1 MTPGTGALE
10 KGPRGLV
17 MEERGVAMTFQ
28 AEHALFM
35 SLQEK
40 LVRRAVRQVTARA
53 SLNPTGQMFK
63 GKGATFLDV
72 APRAGLVVHTPHGKT
87 TLAAMRR
94 MAVSAAQGAF
104 QHLVAHWQGKRTP
117 HLPVT
122 GEAQLRRFLPQ
133 QASGHHREM
142 RRMTVVT
149 GDSRQLMLAALK
161 LKLPACLLVTGEA
174 DLRPGLRRFVT
185 KCHQPAHPL
194 AATGGYV
201 GFTGAMTGLAPPVR
215 RGLWGGLCEE
225 FGMRSSTK
233 ILRQIGMA
241 TQTDLRPDIC
251 TLLLRRGGLLLPL
264 RETPTHHCA
273 SEG

>member
-10 KGPRGLV
+10 KCPGCLV
-17 MEERGVAMTFQ
+17 MEERGVAMAFQ

-122 GEAQLRRFLPQ
+122 GEA
-133 QASGHHREM
+133 
-142 RRMTVVT
+142 
-149 GDSRQLMLAALK
+149 
-161 LKLPACLLVTGEA
+161 
-174 DLRPGLRRFVT
+174 DLCPGLGRFVT
-185 KCHQPAHPL
+185 KRYQPSHPL
-194 AATGGYV
+194 ATTGGYV

-225 FGMRSSTK
+225 FGMRSGTK

-264 RETPTHHCA
+264 RETPP
-273 SEG
+273 